1 MSIPLVD
8 SKPLVALDHVSH
20 SFDNGR
26 IVALKDVSLA
36 IHEGDSLA
44 IVGASGSGKST
55 LILLLCGI
63 RVPITGRVL
72 WKGNPVTDAQAW
84 TDLRRSEIGI
94 VFQEFN
100 LFPTITAR
108 ENIEV
113 AMFGTG
119 RGSRERRRRA
129 EAALDTVG
137 LSARATHLPHEL
149 SGGER
154 QRVAIA
160 RSIINDPA
168 LILADE
174 PTGNLDSVNAAAI
187 LDLLFEI
194 KRARGATLVL
204 VTHEPSY
211 AERCARQIRIK
222 DGNVYEQQRAN
233 RARKEAM

>member
-1 MSIPLVD
+1 M
-8 SKPLVALDHVSH
+8 
-20 SFDNGR
+20 
-26 IVALKDVSLA
+26 
-36 IHEGDSLA
+36 A

-63 RVPITGRVL
+63 RVPTAGRIL
-72 WKGNPVTDAQAW
+72 WRNEPVTAPEQW
-84 TDLRRSEIGI
+84 TALRRAEIGI

-100 LFPTITAR
+100 LFPTLTAQ

-113 AMFGTG
+113 AMFGSG
-119 RGSRERRRRA
+119 LGSVERRRRA
-129 EAALDTVG
+129 VTALATVG
-137 LSARATHLPHEL
+137 LSERAKHLPHEL

-194 KRARGATLVL
+194 KRARGASLVM
-204 VTHEPSY
+204 VTHEQSQ
-211 AERCARQIRIK
+211 AERCSREIKIK
-222 DGNVYEQQRAN
+222 DGKVYEQDSAPVLEP
-233 RARKEAM
+233 AL

>member
-1 MSIPLVD
+1 MNERLTAPGPLV
-8 SKPLVALDHVSH
+8 SLDHVSH
-20 SFDNGR
+20 SFDDGR
-26 IVALKDVSLA
+26 IVALKEVSLD
-36 IHEGDSLA
+36 IRERDSVA

-63 RVPITGRVL
+63 RLPVSGRVL
-72 WKGNPVTDAQAW
+72 WRGEPVTEGRAW
-84 TDLRRSEIGI
+84 TDLRRTEIGI

-100 LFPTITAR
+100 LFPTLTAR

-119 RGSRERRRRA
+119 LGALERRRRA
-129 EAALDTVG
+129 EAALETVG
-137 LSARATHLPHEL
+137 LAARAAHLPHEL

-160 RSIINDPA
+160 RSIINNPT

-174 PTGNLDSVNAAAI
+174 PTGNLDSANAEAI
-187 LDLLFEI
+187 LDLLFQL
-194 KRARGATLVL
+194 KRDRGATLVI

-211 AERCARQIRIK
+211 AGRCARQISIK
-222 DGNVYEQQRAN
+222 DGKVEERPAK
-233 RARKEAM
+233 RARKEVT